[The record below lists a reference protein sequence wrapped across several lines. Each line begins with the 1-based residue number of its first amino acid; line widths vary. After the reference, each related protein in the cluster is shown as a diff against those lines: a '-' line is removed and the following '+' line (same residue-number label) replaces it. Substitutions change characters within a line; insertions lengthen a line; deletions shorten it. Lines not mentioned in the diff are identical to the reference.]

1 MSSEAFDW
9 LVVLTMWIG
18 ALGLGALIGMI
29 CESWLEWRRERRSN
43 RRLPAP
49 EWRARVVRRWRVPE

>member
-9 LVVLTMWIG
+9 LVLLTLWIG
-18 ALGLGALIGMI
+18 GFGVAAFIGVVF
-29 CESWLEWRRERRSN
+29 ESWMEWRRERRTN

-49 EWRARVVRRWRVPE
+49 ERRTNRRWGVPE

>member
-9 LVVLTMWIG
+9 FVVLAMWFAI
-18 ALGLGALIGMI
+18 LGVGALIGVLW
-29 CESWLEWRRERRSN
+29 ESQAEWRRERRTN

-49 EWRARVVRRWRVPE
+49 EWRARVQRRWGVPE

>member
-9 LVVLTMWIG
+9 LVLLTLWIG
-18 ALGLGALIGMI
+18 GFGVAAFIGVVF
-29 CESWLEWRRERRSN
+29 ESWAEWRRERRTN

-49 EWRARVVRRWRVPE
+49 EWRARVQRRWGVPE